1 MPPTIEDIQNRLNL
15 LYRSGEGSKE
25 YQEHLEM
32 IKGMGYKVLRNSKGQ
47 HKVQVDMSSAFGGV
61 FDGIFNSGN

>member
-47 HKVQVDMSSAFGGV
+47 HKV
-61 FDGIFNSGN
+61 DGYVLRFRRRVRSDF

>member
-15 LYRSGEGSKE
+15 LFRSGENSKD

-32 IKGMGYKVLRNSKGQ
+32 IKGMGYKVFRNSTGQ
-47 HKVQVDMSSAFGGV
+47 HRVQMDMSSAFGGV
-61 FDGIFNSGN
+61 FDQIFNQ